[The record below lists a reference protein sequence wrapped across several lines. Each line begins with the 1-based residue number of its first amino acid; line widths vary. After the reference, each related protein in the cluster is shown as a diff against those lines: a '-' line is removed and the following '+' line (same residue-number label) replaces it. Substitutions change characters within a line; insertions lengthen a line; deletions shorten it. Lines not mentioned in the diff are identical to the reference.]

1 MTLPGERVG
10 KLELRTFC
18 KVWEVVSVT
27 SCGFRMEERIT
38 VSRGFCLNRKHTM
51 NSEQRGHTQGSQAH
65 FLEIFSGININCLS
79 LAFMRKKIS
88 CGLSSC

>member
-27 SCGFRMEERIT
+27 SCGFRMEEERIT
-38 VSRGFCLNRKHTM
+38 VSRGFCLNRKHMM
-51 NSEQRGHTQGSQAH
+51 NSEQKGHNQG
-65 FLEIFSGININCLS
+65 
-79 LAFMRKKIS
+79 
-88 CGLSSC
+88 